1 MNLLKILLQRIEQWN
16 YDRII
21 RHVPNITGIVDLLGE
36 KKSGQANRST
46 ILLYI
51 LPHLYGRLLENDPDR
66 VLSQRSINFRQ
77 KYLCNTL
84 RKNAQVLL
92 RNKTLII
99 EKNLMPS
106 DGKPVIFA
114 SNHSF
119 FEDSVT
125 ISLATNRNSYYMY
138 GSISS
143 AFNSII
149 GLIVY
154 LNGFIL
160 VNRKD
165 QSSKKAS
172 IEKAVRALEL
182 GTSIYFYPE
191 GVWNKTANQF
201 TLKFWPGIIKIA
213 QRKNTPIVP
222 VIQLLVGEKIYISIL
237 KSFDVSKYSQDQY
250 NEALEDLRTI
260 YNTEL
265 MELMEKYAQ
274 VKRNDLLGSYT
285 CMTDMYEDYL
295 EHIVAASGNFYDY
308 SVESTAAYQSS
319 NITLAEDVWTPIAQL
334 EITPANAKEVVYARK
349 LVERLRREDFQRRF

>member
-125 ISLATNRNSYYMY
+125 ISLATNRNSY
-138 GSISS
+138 
-143 AFNSII
+143 
-149 GLIVY
+149 
-154 LNGFIL
+154 
-160 VNRKD
+160 
-165 QSSKKAS
+165 
-172 IEKAVRALEL
+172 
-182 GTSIYFYPE
+182 
-191 GVWNKTANQF
+191 
-201 TLKFWPGIIKIA
+201 
-213 QRKNTPIVP
+213 
-222 VIQLLVGEKIYISIL
+222 
-237 KSFDVSKYSQDQY
+237 
-250 NEALEDLRTI
+250 
-260 YNTEL
+260 
-265 MELMEKYAQ
+265 
-274 VKRNDLLGSYT
+274 
-285 CMTDMYEDYL
+285 
-295 EHIVAASGNFYDY
+295 
-308 SVESTAAYQSS
+308 
-319 NITLAEDVWTPIAQL
+319 
-334 EITPANAKEVVYARK
+334 
-349 LVERLRREDFQRRF
+349 